1 MLRKLIGAQRTLVDA
16 PDASDLD
23 VSSRSVMPDSI
34 EWIKVERVGSQL
46 HVGVAG
52 EIDMASAPEFR
63 SALLETLSS
72 PLRPTAVWV
81 DLSLVDFIDAR
92 GVAALAEGCHAAS
105 RAGVAFAVHNP
116 QQSVR
121 QMLDIVG
128 LTEVLD
134 VHPAAEVFA
143 TIDRR

>member
-1 MLRKLIGAQRTLVDA
+1 MLRKLVGAHRTVVDE
-16 PDASDLD
+16 PDASVLDMALPTGRSDL
-23 VSSRSVMPDSI
+23 PDWVRI
-34 EWIKVERVGSQL
+34 ERVGSQL

-63 SALLETLSS
+63 SALLETISS
-72 PLRPTAVWV
+72 PARPTAVQV
-81 DLSLVDFIDAR
+81 DLSLVNFIDAR
-92 GVAALAEGCHAAS
+92 GVAALAEGCYAAS

-116 QQSVR
+116 QRSVR

-134 VHPAAEVFA
+134 VRPAAEVFA
-143 TIDRR
+143 TADRR